1 MSDAAS
7 GPSPVT
13 HVDPAE
19 AANRLGDDPEIRIL
33 DVRTPAEF
41 EAGHLAGAV
50 LVDFKAPGFEE
61 GVRELDAAKTWLVHC
76 KAGGRSMGALP
87 KLQAAGFE
95 SLIHL
100 DGGYD
105 SWVSAGMATVKD

>member
-41 EAGHLAGAV
+41 EA
-50 LVDFKAPGFEE
+50 